1 MKTIHQADTKWRES
15 QRGAQPLRLMGRVQP
30 SQLRSVDPATQ
41 QKTLEH
47 FQSVGE
53 QVDKLDQTGMSE
65 SERINLQIYR
75 YQIETQIASQ
85 KFKDWEKPVNSL
97 ETFWSGV
104 QGTGQRGFRTEQ
116 DYLNYLTWLTDIPR
130 FYDENIANM
139 RAGLAR
145 GFTPP
150 KVTLTG
156 RDQTIAPIA
165 NAKSADKIGR
175 AHV

>member
-1 MKTIHQADTKWRES
+1 
-15 QRGAQPLRLMGRVQP
+15 
-30 SQLRSVDPATQ
+30 
-41 QKTLEH
+41 
-47 FQSVGE
+47 
-53 QVDKLDQTGMSE
+53 MSE
-65 SERINLQIYR
+65 SERINLEIYR
-75 YQIETQIASQ
+75 YQIGTLIDGQ
-85 KFKDWEKPVNSL
+85 KFKEWEKPVNSL

-130 FYDENIANM
+130 FFDENIANM

-150 KVTLTG
+150 KVTLAG

-165 NAKSADKIGR
+165 KATVRRPDAVLEAVHQDAVDDQHGGAGEAARRGEEDHRGAGDSG
-175 AHV
+175 V